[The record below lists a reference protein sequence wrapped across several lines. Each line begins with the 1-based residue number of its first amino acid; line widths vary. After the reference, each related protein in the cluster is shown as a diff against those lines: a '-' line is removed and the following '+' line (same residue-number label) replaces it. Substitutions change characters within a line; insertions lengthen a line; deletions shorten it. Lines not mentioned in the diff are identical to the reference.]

1 MKNVNFSPSA
11 RHRSSSKRSLRKKI
25 IRYGVLI
32 SVILLIAVFWHRHV
46 DMHQCRLPLSNA
58 PLSNAPQGKAPQK
71 AVQLDFPDKGEQNT
85 VRPLVEK
92 PPSVQKGTAEEGA
105 AQESTGQKNIAEEVA
120 RQQGAVQQGAAQES
134 LVQQG
139 TQGAV
144 QQGAAQ
150 ESLVQQGT
158 QGAVQQGAAQ
168 KALVQQDTQG
178 THQGTVQQGQGTQQ
192 GTQGTV
198 QQGAAQENAS
208 SAKIS
213 PKMEYV
219 SPKRE
224 VSPSKA
230 GEVSPQNEK
239 MDRMKTATRV
249 DKEYIDEGKGYYIK
263 VYSSVI
269 KDDAEKAGACLTKMK
284 YSPLIVREPGFAVMR
299 NVYVIPN
306 SSKGIQETVDRL
318 TRDGFSVYL
327 QEDSEHLENQYTIRI
342 GSCYYL
348 ESAKT
353 LLKSLKHKGYSGNI
367 VEEKTAVR
375 FYSVFLGKYPHF
387 EAALEEQRELNM
399 KGFPNAAVT
408 AVIRASDE

>member
-11 RHRSSSKRSLRKKI
+11 RHRSSKRSLRKKI

-32 SVILLIAVFWHRHV
+32 SVILLIAVFWHRHI
-46 DMHQCRLPLSNA
+46 DMYQCQLPLNNAPLSNA
-58 PLSNAPQGKAPQK
+58 PLSNVPQGKAPQK

-85 VRPLVEK
+85 ARPLVEK
-92 PPSVQKGTAEEGA
+92 PPSFQNGTAEEGA
-105 AQESTGQKNIAEEVA
+105 ARESTGQKNIAEEVA
-120 RQQGAVQQGAAQES
+120 RQQGAVQQGVAQKAI
-134 LVQQG
+134 VQQG
-139 TQGAV
+139 TQG
-144 QQGAAQ
+144 
-150 ESLVQQGT
+150 T
-158 QGAVQQGAAQ
+158 
-168 KALVQQDTQG
+168 
-178 THQGTVQQGQGTQQ
+178 QGTQQ
-192 GTQGTV
+192 GTQGV
-198 QQGAAQENAS
+198 QQGAVQGNAS
-208 SAKIS
+208 SAKVS
-213 PKMEYV
+213 PKMEHV

-224 VSPSKA
+224 ESPSKA

-239 MDRMKTATRV
+239 SDRMKTATRV
-249 DKEYIDEGKGYYIK
+249 DKEYIKEYIDEGKGYYIK

-327 QEDSEHLENQYTIRI
+327 QEDSEHQENQYTIRI

-399 KGFPNAAVT
+399 KGFPNAVVT
-408 AVIRASDE
+408 AVIRAYDE